1 MAKKVMQKLKEE
13 VVKKGLKLSVT
24 ENGKEVKSKMIAPCG
39 FLGALVVFLVGP
51 DLIAFLGLWLDY
63 QRRLRLIACSLL
75 T

>member
-1 MAKKVMQKLKEE
+1 MKKLKEE
-13 VVKKGLKLSVT
+13 VETQGFKLSVA
-24 ENGKEVKSKMIAPCG
+24 ENGTEEKSKMNASCG
-39 FLGALVVFLVGP
+39 FLGVLVVFLVGP